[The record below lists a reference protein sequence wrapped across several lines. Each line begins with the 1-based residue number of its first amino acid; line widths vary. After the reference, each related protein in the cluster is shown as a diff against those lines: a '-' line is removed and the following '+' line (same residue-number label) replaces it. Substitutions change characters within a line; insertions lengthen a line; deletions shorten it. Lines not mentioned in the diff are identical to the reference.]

1 MKESKAMEDQKISM
15 SVYFIHLL
23 FAVYFIVLTAERIQ
37 SIVRSVRD
45 PAVLLFGDG
54 FNCYTYLITFVS
66 LAVSLIYLI
75 VSNGNVFV
83 GIFTRSA
90 RVHGSVRM
98 GRLCVAAGLILVSG
112 MVHTEYTIAPI
123 QFGAYGA
130 LIVAI
135 IIQTVLTQQRSDK
148 PVLLWLSVAFLTAFS
163 MAIPVMYRS
172 DIENAAL
179 FHVAEAITALVLVA
193 MFTGMLYKVFC
204 KDATNLFYFVPML
217 TVLVLDT
224 VLIVMRWQ
232 EEITWFVLV
241 SLIATC
247 VMFLIGRLWD
257 RASSRNR

>member
-1 MKESKAMEDQKISM
+1 MKESKTTEISM

-23 FAVYFIVLTAERIQ
+23 FAVYFVVLTAERIQ

-54 FNCYTYLITFVS
+54 FNRYVYLVTFLS
-66 LAVSLIYLI
+66 LAVSLVYLM
-75 VSNGNVFV
+75 VTSGNLLV

-90 RVHGSVRM
+90 RVHGSIPM
-98 GRLCVAAGLILVSG
+98 GRLCIAAGLILVSG
-112 MVHTEYTIAPI
+112 MVHTEYTVAPI

-130 LIVAI
+130 LIVAM
-135 IIQTVLTQQRSDK
+135 IIQTAQKHRQSGK

-172 DIENAAL
+172 NIAYAGL
-179 FHVAEAITALVLVA
+179 FHVLEAITALVLVA

-204 KDATNLFYFVPML
+204 KDATNLFHIVPIL
-217 TVLVLDT
+217 TAAALDT
-224 VLIVMRWQ
+224 VLIVMRWR
-232 EEITWFVLV
+232 EEINWFVLV

-247 VMFLIGRLWD
+247 VLFLIGRLWD
-257 RASSRNR
+257 GLLSRDR

>member
-45 PAVLLFGDG
+45 PSVLLFGDG

-75 VSNGNVFV
+75 VTNGNLFV
-83 GIFTRSA
+83 GVFTRSA
-90 RVHGSVRM
+90 RVHGSIQM
-98 GRLCVAAGLILVSG
+98 GRLCIATGLILVSG
-112 MVHTEYTIAPI
+112 MVHTEYTVAPI

-130 LIVAI
+130 LIVAM
-135 IIQTVLTQQRSDK
+135 IIQTAQKHRQSGK

-172 DIENAAL
+172 NIAYAGL
-179 FHVAEAITALVLVA
+179 FHVLEAITALVLVA

-224 VLIVMRWQ
+224 VLIVMRSR
-232 EEITWFVLV
+232 EEINWFVLV

>member
-1 MKESKAMEDQKISM
+1 MKENKAVKNQVIPA

-45 PAVLLFGDG
+45 PDVLLLGDG

-66 LAVSLIYLI
+66 LALTLIYLI

-90 RVHGSVRM
+90 RVHESVQM
-98 GRLCVAAGLILVSG
+98 ERLCIAAGLILVSG
-112 MVHTEYTIAPI
+112 MVHTEYTVAPI

-130 LIVAI
+130 LIVAM
-135 IIQTVLTQQRSDK
+135 IIQTAQKHKQSDK

-172 DIENAAL
+172 NIAHAGL
-179 FHVAEAITALVLVA
+179 FHVLEAITALVLVA

-204 KDATNLFYFVPML
+204 KDATNLFYILPML
-217 TVLVLDT
+217 TAVALDT
-224 VLIVMRWQ
+224 VLIVMRSR
-232 EEITWFVLV
+232 EEINWFVLV

-247 VMFLIGRLWD
+247 VLFLIGRLWD

>member
-1 MKESKAMEDQKISM
+1 MKENKAVKNQVIPA

-54 FNCYTYLITFVS
+54 FNRYVYLVTFLS
-66 LAVSLIYLI
+66 LAVSLIYLT
-75 VSNGNVFV
+75 VTSGKLLT

-90 RVHGSVRM
+90 RVHESVRM
-98 GRLCVAAGLILVSG
+98 ERLCIAAGLILVSG
-112 MVHTEYTIAPI
+112 MVHTEYTVAPI

-135 IIQTVLTQQRSDK
+135 IIQTALTQKQSDK

-172 DIENAAL
+172 NIAHAGL
-179 FHVAEAITALVLVA
+179 FHVLEAITALVLVA

-204 KDATNLFYFVPML
+204 KDATNLFYILPML
-217 TVLVLDT
+217 TAVALDT
-224 VLIVMRWQ
+224 VLIVMRSR
-232 EEITWFVLV
+232 EEINWFVLV

-247 VMFLIGRLWD
+247 VLFLIGRLWD

>member
-1 MKESKAMEDQKISM
+1 MKESQAMEAQVASW

-23 FAVYFIVLTAERIQ
+23 FAVYFIVLTAERVQ

-54 FNCYTYLITFVS
+54 FNRYVYLVTFLS
-66 LAVSLIYLI
+66 LGVSLIYLT
-75 VSNGNVFV
+75 VTSGKLLT

-98 GRLCVAAGLILVSG
+98 ERLCIAAGLILVSG
-112 MVHTEYTIAPI
+112 MVHTEYTVAPI

-135 IIQTVLTQQRSDK
+135 IIQTALTQQRSDK

-172 DIENAAL
+172 DITNAAL

-204 KDATNLFYFVPML
+204 GEATNLFYFVPTL
-217 TVLVLDT
+217 TALVLDT
-224 VLIVMRWQ
+224 VLIVMRSR
-232 EEITWFVLV
+232 EEINWFVLV

-247 VMFLIGRLWD
+247 VLFLIGRLWD
-257 RASSRNR
+257 RLFSRNR

>member
-1 MKESKAMEDQKISM
+1 MKESKAMENQKISM

-23 FAVYFIVLTAERIQ
+23 FAVYFIVLTTERVQ

-54 FNCYTYLITFVS
+54 FNRYVYLVTFLS

-75 VSNGNVFV
+75 VTNGNLFV
-83 GIFTRSA
+83 GVFTRSA

-98 GRLCVAAGLILVSG
+98 ERLCIAAGLILVSG
-112 MVHTEYTIAPI
+112 MVHTEYTVAPI

-135 IIQTVLTQQRSDK
+135 IIQTALTQKRSDK
-148 PVLLWLSVAFLTAFS
+148 PVLLWLSVSFLTAFS

-172 DIENAAL
+172 NIAYAGL
-179 FHVAEAITALVLVA
+179 FHVLEAITALVLVA

-217 TVLVLDT
+217 TALVLDT
-224 VLIVMRWQ
+224 VLIVMRSR
-232 EEITWFVLV
+232 EEINWFVLI

-247 VMFLIGRLWD
+247 VLFLIGRLWD
-257 RASSRNR
+257 RLFSRNR

>member
-1 MKESKAMEDQKISM
+1 MKESKAMEDQVICM

-45 PAVLLFGDG
+45 PAVLLLGDG
-54 FNCYTYLITFVS
+54 FNRYTYLITFLS

-75 VSNGNVFV
+75 VSNGKLLA

-98 GRLCVAAGLILVSG
+98 GQLCIAAGLILVSG
-112 MVHTEYTIAPI
+112 MVHTEYTVAPI

-135 IIQTVLTQQRSDK
+135 IIQTALTQKRSDK

-172 DIENAAL
+172 NIAYAGL
-179 FHVAEAITALVLVA
+179 FHVLEATTALVLVA

-204 KDATNLFYFVPML
+204 KDATNLFYSVPML
-217 TVLVLDT
+217 TVLALDT
-224 VLIVMRWQ
+224 VLIVMRSR
-232 EEITWFVLV
+232 EEINWFVLV

-247 VMFLIGRLWD
+247 VLFLIGRLWD
-257 RASSRNR
+257 RALSRHR

>member
-45 PAVLLFGDG
+45 PSVLLFGDG

-75 VSNGNVFV
+75 VSNGNLFV
-83 GIFTRSA
+83 GVFTRSV
-90 RVHGSVRM
+90 RVHGSIQM
-98 GRLCVAAGLILVSG
+98 GRLCIATGLILVSG
-112 MVHTEYTIAPI
+112 MVHTEYTVAPI

-130 LIVAI
+130 LIVAM
-135 IIQTVLTQQRSDK
+135 IIQTAQKHRQSGK

-172 DIENAAL
+172 NIAYAGL
-179 FHVAEAITALVLVA
+179 FHVLEAITALVLVA

-224 VLIVMRWQ
+224 VLIVMRSR
-232 EEITWFVLV
+232 EEINWFVLV